1 MIKIISIFLM
11 LLLGVSCVEEEI
23 PSYDDL
29 TQDERD
35 EIDQRSAQKCLDESE
50 SDFIQLKT
58 DSNSNL
64 SDFTRGDYW
73 KLEYTNGTTSY
84 SNYIYVW
91 KVTASAIYFLYQQ
104 TIESTTYHKFIKMT
118 SALNGE
124 MIDDLRVQK
133 CNVSDPLS
141 VSHSSSSISISYKDV
156 ETSEG
161 STDYKTTTSYST
173 KSNFPAFFLSLIKE
187 ISKKKLNSDGA
198 VTSTETFSYKMTYVG
213 DDEDVL
219 ESSYAS
225 YSNMSYCV
233 HNYNP
238 TVVKS
243 FDFPFELNCENDGT
257 TDANPGADASLN
269 FVPSTE
275 L

>member
-1 MIKIISIFLM
+1 MIKIISIFL
-11 LLLGVSCVEEEI
+11 LLFLGVACVEEEI

-50 SDFIQLKT
+50 SDFLEFKT

-64 SDFTRGDYW
+64 ADFNRGDYW

-124 MIDDLRVQK
+124 MIDDLRIQK

-141 VSHSSSSISISYKDV
+141 VSQSTSSVSVSYKDV
-156 ETSEG
+156 ETTEG
-161 STDYKTTTSYST
+161 STDYKTTTSYSS
-173 KSNFPAFFLSLIKE
+173 KSTYPAFFLSLIKE

-243 FDFPFELNCENDGT
+243 FDFPFELNCETDGT

>member
-1 MIKIISIFLM
+1 MKIISIFI
-11 LLLGVSCVEEEI
+11 LLIFGVACVQEEI

-29 TQDERD
+29 SQDERD
-35 EIDQRSAQKCLDESE
+35 EIDQRSAQKCLDESA
-50 SDFIQLKT
+50 SDFSEFKT

-64 SDFTRGDYW
+64 ADFTRGDYW
-73 KLEYTNGTTSY
+73 KLEYSNGTTTY
-84 SNYIYVW
+84 NNYVYVW

-118 SALNGE
+118 STFNGE

-141 VSHSSSSISISYKDV
+141 VSESASSISVSFQDV
-156 ETSEG
+156 ETTEG
-161 STDYKTTTSYST
+161 STDYKTTTTYST
-173 KSNFPAFFLSLIKE
+173 NSNYPAFFASLNKE
-187 ISKKKLNSDGA
+187 ISKKKLNDDGD
-198 VTSTETFSYKMTYVG
+198 VTSTEKFSYKISYVG

-219 ESSYAS
+219 ESSYAN

-238 TVVKS
+238 TALKS
-243 FDFPFELNCENDGT
+243 FDFPFELNCENDGVT
-257 TDANPGADASLN
+257 NANPSTDATLD